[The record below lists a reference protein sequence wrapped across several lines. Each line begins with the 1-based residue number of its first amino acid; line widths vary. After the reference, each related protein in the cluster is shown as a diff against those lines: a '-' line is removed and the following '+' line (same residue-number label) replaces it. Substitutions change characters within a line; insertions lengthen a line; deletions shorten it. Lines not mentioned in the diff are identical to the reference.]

1 MDIEE
6 EAKER
11 IACPGVAGLAIV
23 CDGGVIGGVVLLR
36 GVYWGEAKERI
47 VCGVVHLGV
56 THGLTAPSQGF
67 LTLPG
72 SWYWLGS

>member
-23 CDGGVIGGVVLLR
+23 CDGGVIGGGSATSR
-36 GVYWGEAKERI
+36 CI
-47 VCGVVHLGV
+47 LGR
-56 THGLTAPSQGF
+56 SQ
-67 LTLPG
+67 
-72 SWYWLGS
+72 